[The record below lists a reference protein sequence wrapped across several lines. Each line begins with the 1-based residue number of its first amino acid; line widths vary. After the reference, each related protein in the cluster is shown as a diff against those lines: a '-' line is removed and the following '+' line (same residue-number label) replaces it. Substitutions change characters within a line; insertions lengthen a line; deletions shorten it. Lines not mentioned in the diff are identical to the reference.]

1 MATVRPNMKNDF
13 HPCTFASPFLWMRL
27 VWENGGIPRRYWRKF
42 AGILAWSAPL
52 APLRLAEWLAFSRK
66 IARTP
71 VDEPPLFVLGF
82 PRTGSTH
89 LQNLLAQDPRWGC
102 FTTFQCVTA
111 PFSFVARGRLRR
123 LMEKAMAAAG
133 EQTRPMDN
141 VKITLDSPQE
151 EDVAVAAMSR
161 LSAVHQLAFP
171 KRGRELLAKYVMM
184 GAGPDGSPNGSLSA
198 RELRQWERVY
208 VREVRK
214 VVLHSGGKPPML
226 RNTLNIAR
234 SDHLSRLFPGA
245 KFLHIVRNPYAVY
258 PSVLHLARTLLPLYQ
273 LDDYDW
279 DEVEQH
285 WIDGY
290 KLLMSK
296 YMRDREQIPDGH
308 FAEVRYEDLDRD
320 PLGELG
326 RVYEELELPGWRVAR
341 ERIEAYLETLSG
353 YRKNRFT
360 LPQATIDRISDE
372 WGFAVDAWAYEP
384 PAADG

>member
-1 MATVRPNMKNDF
+1 MKDDF
-13 HPCTFASPFLWMRL
+13 HPATFASPLLWLRL
-27 VWENGGIPRRYWRKF
+27 VWDNGGIPRRYWRKF
-42 AGILAWSAPL
+42 AGILALSTTTT
-52 APLRLAEWLAFSRK
+52 PLRLAERVAFSRK

-71 VDEPPLFVLGF
+71 IDQPPFFVLGF

-89 LQNLLAQDPRWGC
+89 LQYLLAQDPQWGY
-102 FTTFQCVTA
+102 FNTFQCVAA
-111 PFSFVARGRLRR
+111 PFSFVASGWIKRLLR
-123 LMEKAMAAAG
+123 KAMEAAG

-141 VKITLDSPQE
+141 VKVTLDSPQE
-151 EDVAVAAMSR
+151 EDLAVAAMSR

-171 KRGRELLAKYVMM
+171 KLFRETVAKYVMM
-184 GAGPDGSPNGSLSA
+184 GAGPDGSPDGSLSA

-234 SDHLSRLFPGA
+234 SDHLARLFPGA
-245 KFLHIVRNPYAVY
+245 KFLHIIRNPYAVY
-258 PSVLHLARTLLPLYQ
+258 PSVMHLNRTMLPLYQ

-285 WIDGY
+285 IVDTY

-296 YMRDREQIPDGH
+296 YMRDRELIPDGH
-308 FAEVRYEDLDRD
+308 FAEVRYEDLDKD
-320 PLGELG
+320 PLGELE
-326 RVYEELELPGWRVAR
+326 RVYEELELSGWSVAR
-341 ERIEAYLETLSG
+341 ERIEAYLKTVAG

-360 LPQATIDRISDE
+360 LPQATIDRITDE
-372 WGFAVDAWAYEP
+372 WGFAVDAWGYEP
-384 PAADG
+384 PPAAE

>member
-1 MATVRPNMKNDF
+1 MKDDF
-13 HPCTFASPFLWMRL
+13 HPCTFASPLLWMRL
-27 VWENGGIPRRYWRKF
+27 VWDNGGIPRRYWRKF
-42 AGILAWSAPL
+42 AGILAMSAP
-52 APLRLAEWLAFSRK
+52 ATPLRLAEWAVFSRK
-66 IARTP
+66 ITRTP
-71 VDEPPLFVLGF
+71 IDKPPLFVLGF

-89 LQNLLAQDPRWGC
+89 LQNLLAQDPQWGC

-111 PFSFVARGRLRR
+111 PFSFVASGRIRR
-123 LMEKAMAAAG
+123 LLEKGMAAAG

-151 EDVAVAAMSR
+151 EDVAVAAVSR

-184 GAGPDGSPNGSLSA
+184 GTGPDGTPDGSLSA
-198 RELRQWERVY
+198 QELRQWERVY

-226 RNTLNIAR
+226 RNALNIAR
-234 SDHLSRLFPGA
+234 ADHLARLFPGA
-245 KFLHIVRNPYAVY
+245 KFIHIVRNPYAVY
-258 PSVLHLARTLLPLYQ
+258 PSMMHLNRTLLPLYQ

-279 DEVEQH
+279 DEVEQQLV
-285 WIDGY
+285 DGY
-290 KLLMSK
+290 KLMMSK
-296 YMRDREQIPDGH
+296 YMRNREQIPDER

-326 RVYEELELPGWRVAR
+326 RLYEELDLPDWSVAR
-341 ERIEAYLETLSG
+341 ERIEAYLKTVAG

-360 LPQATIDRISDE
+360 LPQATIDRITDE
-372 WGFAVDAWAYEP
+372 WGFAVDAWGYEP
-384 PAADG
+384 PPAAEAAE